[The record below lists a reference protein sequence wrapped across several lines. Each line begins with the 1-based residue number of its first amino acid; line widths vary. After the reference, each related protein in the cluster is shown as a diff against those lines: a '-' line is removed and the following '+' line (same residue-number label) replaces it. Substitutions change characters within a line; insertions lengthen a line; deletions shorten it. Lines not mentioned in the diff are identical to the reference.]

1 VVSIVRV
8 VEGRLS
14 VSGGLSSAR
23 SASVV
28 AMSAALYAV
37 FFFLSGFVAVPS
49 FVVLYLPVVLLGVF
63 PVWFGLPGLVGSMIG
78 AVVGGVF
85 GVENLGFAAWI
96 EAVTT
101 FIIFALNWVLM
112 PRNAVEGGRRSFAK
126 LLGVYALTLFVGTAY
141 VLWQLAFIGVFPM
154 EFAFLV
160 LLPSTFALNYVIEVV
175 ICPVLLRVV
184 SPKLKVW
191 GLYSGNFWEWRQRR
205 KSRAV
210 AVV

>member
-1 VVSIVRV
+1 VSV
-8 VEGRLS
+8 LS
-14 VSGGLSSAR
+14 VSDGLGSAR
-23 SASVV
+23 AVSVV
-28 AMSAALYAV
+28 AISAALYAV
-37 FFFLSGFVAVPS
+37 FFFLSGLVAVPS

-63 PVWFGLPGLVGSMIG
+63 PVWFGLPGLFGSMIG

-85 GVENLGFAAWI
+85 GVENLGFSAWI

-112 PRNAVEGGRRSFAK
+112 PRNAVEGKRSGFVK

-154 EFAFLV
+154 EFAFFV
-160 LLPSTFALNYVIEVV
+160 LLPSTFGLNYAIEII

-184 SPKLKVW
+184 SPKLKAW
-191 GLYSGNFWEWRQRR
+191 GLYSGNLWEWWQQR
-205 KSRAV
+205 KASQT
-210 AVV
+210 VV